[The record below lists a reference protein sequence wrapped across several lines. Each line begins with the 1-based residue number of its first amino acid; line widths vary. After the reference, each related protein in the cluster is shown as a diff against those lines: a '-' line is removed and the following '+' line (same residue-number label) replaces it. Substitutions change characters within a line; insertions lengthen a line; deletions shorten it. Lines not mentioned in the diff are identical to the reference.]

1 MTEVTD
7 LLKIWAKSEPFHP
20 LLYHMIDAGNVAIAL
35 LSTKTFAPVLRK
47 FADATGCPEE
57 NCKAWLAYLV
67 ALHDI
72 GKCDPYFQLFNEDLA
87 RGLKQSGMSFPPELD
102 RKFLHEKRS
111 HEWIKDVL
119 EKSEWGRR
127 AYNTV
132 SNSILAHHSRFSD
145 YEPYDYPVMKA
156 QWDDCK
162 KRLDNDVKNVFKPPQ
177 MTPVDFNDN
186 SKVGILL
193 SGLIVLSDWI
203 ASNQELMEYNDLKCS
218 YEDYAY
224 MSMAHAKKA
233 IERLGFNEYLVW
245 NDKVEFCDVWSGS
258 SFNVLRPIQQK
269 CVDIFKSEKLPRLII
284 IEAPMGEGKTEA
296 AIYSAVQIMEAS
308 GLSGLYV
315 ALPTAATSNQMYG
328 RINAFLDMHKGNAA
342 VKARLVHG
350 MSWLIDDASTII
362 DQHTDDESDNTSEIV
377 DWFKPS
383 KRALLAPY
391 SVGTIDQ
398 SLMSVLNVKF
408 GFLRLFGL
416 SNKVLI
422 IDEVHAYD
430 AYMSTILS
438 LLLKWCACIDI
449 PVIMLSATLPSNKKT
464 ELLASF
470 TNAGK
475 SNMPTSAGAMD
486 YPLITYIDT
495 DGKIV
500 EEPVAG
506 SSKQMVIRL
515 EKYPGYLGDYHR
527 IASLAME
534 VSANGGCICIILNT
548 VKTAQQVYLALKE
561 IKGADVDVV
570 LFHSRF
576 MASRRDEI
584 EKKALE
590 LFDKRSLL
598 SESDANHK
606 ARPERVIL
614 VATQVVEQSLDI
626 DFDEMITELAPIDLI
641 LQRVGRLHR
650 HNRKERPTG
659 QIPKIHVLLPDK
671 GKLDFGSSEK
681 VYARYILI
689 KTLDIVLQKQ
699 TIALPSDIRGLVEE
713 TYAAYAPGLKPSS
726 CDITTDDLSDSYHEM
741 LQILDSDR
749 GKAAAYLIGNPSKK
763 EYLLAPRSFSFDED
777 DEGARSY

>member
-1 MTEVTD
+1 
-7 LLKIWAKSEPFHP
+7 
-20 LLYHMIDAGNVAIAL
+20 
-35 LSTKTFAPVLRK
+35 
-47 FADATGCPEE
+47 
-57 NCKAWLAYLV
+57 
-67 ALHDI
+67 
-72 GKCDPYFQLFNEDLA
+72 
-87 RGLKQSGMSFPPELD
+87 
-102 RKFLHEKRS
+102 
-111 HEWIKDVL
+111 
-119 EKSEWGRR
+119 
-127 AYNTV
+127 
-132 SNSILAHHSRFSD
+132 
-145 YEPYDYPVMKA
+145 
-156 QWDDCK
+156 
-162 KRLDNDVKNVFKPPQ
+162 
-177 MTPVDFNDN
+177 
-186 SKVGILL
+186 
-193 SGLIVLSDWI
+193 
-203 ASNQELMEYNDLKCS
+203 
-218 YEDYAY
+218 
-224 MSMAHAKKA
+224 
-233 IERLGFNEYLVW
+233 
-245 NDKVEFCDVWSGS
+245 
-258 SFNVLRPIQQK
+258 
-269 CVDIFKSEKLPRLII
+269 
-284 IEAPMGEGKTEA
+284 
-296 AIYSAVQIMEAS
+296 
-308 GLSGLYV
+308 
-315 ALPTAATSNQMYG
+315 
-328 RINAFLDMHKGNAA
+328 
-342 VKARLVHG
+342 
-350 MSWLIDDASTII
+350 
-362 DQHTDDESDNTSEIV
+362 
-377 DWFKPS
+377 
-383 KRALLAPY
+383 
-391 SVGTIDQ
+391 
-398 SLMSVLNVKF
+398 
-408 GFLRLFGL
+408 
-416 SNKVLI
+416 
-422 IDEVHAYD
+422 
-430 AYMSTILS
+430 
-438 LLLKWCACIDI
+438 
-449 PVIMLSATLPSNKKT
+449 
-464 ELLASF
+464 
-470 TNAGK
+470 
-475 SNMPTSAGAMD
+475 
-486 YPLITYIDT
+486 
-495 DGKIV
+495 
-500 EEPVAG
+500 
-506 SSKQMVIRL
+506 VIRL

-777 DEGARSY
+777 DEGARSYFNAKTRLGDDSIRVTVLNDGEFENVISLGATPPKEAIRRIMLRMVNIPYWWIRGCKAEHGYEQIQQGPKWLKGTSIMRMKSWKWKGVDSYGNHITIVNDDETGFRMDKTEKR